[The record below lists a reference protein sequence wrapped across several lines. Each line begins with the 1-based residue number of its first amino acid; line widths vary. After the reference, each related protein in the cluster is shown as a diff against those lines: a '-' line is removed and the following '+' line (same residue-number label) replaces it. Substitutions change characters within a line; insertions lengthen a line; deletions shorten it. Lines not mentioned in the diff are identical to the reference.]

1 MRGTERTPCE
11 EPQRYDEISTLD
23 VLAVRCSFIFIHLCA
38 SDSIDYLGSKF
49 VWLPVWLYVC
59 MKYTYTYCGTGR
71 VSERTNII
79 DCCLL
84 AKVVGSGGR
93 VEWWALVVYFLAF

>member
-1 MRGTERTPCE
+1 MRRDKYVGC
-11 EPQRYDEISTLD
+11 SCC
-23 VLAVRCSFIFIHLCA
+23 RCSFIFIHLCA

-49 VWLPVWLYVC
+49 VWLPAWLYAC

-84 AKVVGSGGR
+84 VKVVGSGGG
-93 VEWWALVVYFLAF
+93 VEWWNGGLWLSTF